1 MKFAE
6 PTASV
11 PEEAA
16 VGVSELCEQLGWD
29 AGGGRKSM
37 SNGNHGGSGAKPRR
51 HYDENYKRHAVEL
64 TLRGD
69 RSVTQVAGELG
80 VAESMLYDWRRKYA
94 PRPGAQ
100 TGAPQSLDQATQEIA
115 RLRSEVV
122 RLQEREIILKKSLG
136 ILSETPESGMPKLK
150 R

>member
-1 MKFAE
+1 
-6 PTASV
+6 
-11 PEEAA
+11 
-16 VGVSELCEQLGWD
+16 
-29 AGGGRKSM
+29 M
-37 SNGNHGGSGAKPRR
+37 SSGNQGAKPRR
-51 HYDENYKRHAVEL
+51 QYDENYKRHAVEL

-80 VAESMLYDWRRKYA
+80 VAESMLYDWRRKYV
-94 PRPGAQ
+94 PRPGAA
-100 TGAPQSLDQATQEIA
+100 TGAPQSLDEATREIA

-136 ILSETPESGMPKLK
+136 ILSETPESGMPKSK

>member
-29 AGGGRKSM
+29 AGSGRRTM
-37 SNGNHGGSGAKPRR
+37 SNGNHSGGGAKPRR

-94 PRPGAQ
+94 PRPGAA
-100 TGAPQSLDQATQEIA
+100 TEAPQSLDEATQEIS

-136 ILSETPESGMPKLK
+136 ILSETPGSGMPKSK

>member
-1 MKFAE
+1 MQAAE
-6 PTASV
+6 GKPMSHGK
-11 PEEAA
+11 P
-16 VGVSELCEQLGWD
+16 
-29 AGGGRKSM
+29 AGR
-37 SNGNHGGSGAKPRR
+37 GSKPRR

-69 RSVTQVAGELG
+69 RSVTAVACELG

-94 PRPGAQ
+94 ARPGVM
-100 TGAPQSLDQATQEIA
+100 TGAPQSLEEATQEIG

-136 ILSETPESGMPKLK
+136 ILSETPERSMPRSKS
-150 R
+150 

>member
-1 MKFAE
+1 VNNSVGMQAAE
-6 PTASV
+6 
-11 PEEAA
+11 
-16 VGVSELCEQLGWD
+16 G
-29 AGGGRKSM
+29 KSM
-37 SNGNHGGSGAKPRR
+37 SSGNQSKGGAKPRK

-80 VAESMLYDWRRKYA
+80 VAESMLYEWRRRYA

-100 TGAPQSLDQATQEIA
+100 TGAPQSLEQATQEIA

-136 ILSETPESGMPKLK
+136 ILSETPESGMPKL
-150 R
+150 RR